1 MGILQ
6 IGGNMQTF
14 HALKIGRASKEVV
27 LKQYENALKRIER
40 ALIQRQQLEAQY
52 PHYFTK
58 G

>member
-1 MGILQ
+1 
-6 IGGNMQTF
+6 MQTF